1 MTPTPIATEGEL
13 SDALLNK
20 ADALIRRNRP
30 DGVGLESEE
39 LPLLTEIIDDLP
51 ELTDTLVVGRAE
63 MQVREEHNSFSFDLG
78 YDTPVQA
85 PVRPGSSFGRL
96 ETATEPQAATT
107 VSAISREQVDL
118 LIEDAVQRTRDELL
132 RRQGDAINE
141 AVARTRHDLQ
151 TSHQQ
156 QIEQLRRESLALQQR
171 AVQEAIDATRAENRS
186 MQTRAVQAA
195 LEQGREEGLA
205 SQATYLNDVR
215 QEAAEQATMQI
226 SEHLIQLDA
235 FIAQAI
241 DGWIAQEL
249 PQLISTELD
258 NMVDRLK
265 MQTAAHMRA
274 TLLPEISDKLSSIID
289 ATLARR

>member
-1 MTPTPIATEGEL
+1 MTPTPTTTD
-13 SDALLNK
+13 SDTSDVLLTK

-39 LPLLTEIIDDLP
+39 LPLLTEIVDDLP
-51 ELTDTLVVGRAE
+51 ELTDTLVVGRPDTL
-63 MQVREEHNSFSFDLG
+63 VREEHSSFSFNLG
-78 YDTPVQA
+78 YDAPPDA
-85 PVRPGSSFGRL
+85 PVRPASSFGRM
-96 ETATEPQAATT
+96 ETADAPPPATT
-107 VSAISREQVDL
+107 VTSISREQVDL

-151 TSHQQ
+151 ASHQQ
-156 QIEQLRRESLALQQR
+156 QLEQLRREAQTQVQR
-171 AVQEAIDATRAENRS
+171 AVAEALENTRAENRA

-205 SQATYLNDVR
+205 SQQTYLNDVR

-235 FIAQAI
+235 YIAQAI
-241 DGWIAQEL
+241 DGWIAQEM
-249 PQLISTELD
+249 PQIISTELD
-258 NMVDRLK
+258 SMVDRLK
-265 MQTAAHMRA
+265 VQTAAHMRA
-274 TLLPEISDKLSSIID
+274 TLLPEISDKLSAILD
-289 ATLARR
+289 ATLGRR